1 MAYSSLA
8 LAALS
13 AVSWATALHLDPE
26 RVPERPKPAYQH
38 IKVTQRNH
46 IEAKE
51 ERGRGQAD
59 LGLCEKVSAL
69 LKSQKSAVIAERM
82 WDIAC
87 KRQRTC
93 PQNLPTLSNGCLMVA
108 TDASMRAMLG
118 TIGRPH
124 PCAFTEMVL
133 NSFLNHA
140 ECPHLRDPAASIPAR
155 SNSQGGLVFEACED
169 HPRERGFRSTSG
181 ACIPAR
187 FLGET
192 AEATNISVYT
202 VDAMVGLPPA
212 WEYVVNRHSPDEAKK
227 PSKEEQRRLLD
238 ARRNVANWAAPQM
251 KIEFYQ
257 CIDIGP
263 PPMPPMPWGPWGKD
277 HSNQTLLK
285 MCKDQVDVM
294 NTAHAGKITCTSE
307 FVAYD
312 TSYAGT
318 GITFK
323 PFEESDLKTVEDSRC
338 GQADYYYQDLW
349 KDYMP
354 EENGTIKVMLG
365 KSASLLGVSSF
376 PGDPIRGNFIGQE
389 TMPGGSLEQY
399 NLGNT
404 LVHEAG
410 HYFGLF
416 HTFQDGCTEDND
428 LVSDTGP
435 ENAAYFGCPEKGDE
449 QGISSGC
456 KKGQIAPIHNFM
468 DYSDDRCMCM
478 FTANQI
484 ARIQTEVTTYM
495 ISP

>member
-1 MAYSSLA
+1 MASSFLA
-8 LAALS
+8 LVALCFS
-13 AVSWATALHLDPE
+13 LATALHLDPVQ
-26 RVPERPKPAYQH
+26 RLPERPKPGSYQH
-38 IKVTQRNH
+38 IKVTQRNNNH
-46 IEAKE
+46 IEVP
-51 ERGRGQAD
+51 ERAAEQD
-59 LGLCEKVSAL
+59 LGVCEKVSSL
-69 LKSQKSAVIAERM
+69 LKSQKNAVIAERM

-87 KRQRTC
+87 KRQRKC
-93 PQNLPTLSNGCLMVA
+93 PQSLPALSTGCLMVA

-133 NSFLNHA
+133 NAFLNHT
-140 ECPHLRDPAASIPAR
+140 ECSRLRDPAAPIPTRA
-155 SNSQGGLVFEACED
+155 SSQAGLVFEACED
-169 HPRERGFRSTSG
+169 QPRERGFRSTSG

-187 FLGET
+187 LLGET
-192 AEATNISVYT
+192 LEGTNVSVYA
-202 VDAMVGLPPA
+202 VDAMMGLPPA

-227 PSKEEQRRLLD
+227 PSNEEKRKLLD
-238 ARRNVANWAAPQM
+238 AQRFTNWTAPQM

-257 CIDIGP
+257 CIGTGASP
-263 PPMPPMPWGPWGKD
+263 TPWPYIKGANI
-277 HSNQTLLK
+277 SNQTLLT

-294 NTAHAGKITCTSE
+294 NAAHAGQITCGSE

-312 TSYAGT
+312 TAYAGT

-323 PFEESDLKTVEDSRC
+323 PFEESDLRTVEDARC
-338 GQADYYYQDLW
+338 SEADYHYQDLW
-349 KDYMP
+349 QEYMP

-365 KSASLLGVSSF
+365 SSASLLGVSSF

-389 TMPGGSLEQY
+389 TMPGGDIENY

-435 ENAAYFGCPEKGDE
+435 ENAAYFGCPQKGDE
-449 QGISSGC
+449 QGMASGC

-468 DYSDDRCMCM
+468 DYSDDRCLCM

-484 ARIQTEVTTYM
+484 ARIQTEVTDYM
-495 ISP
+495 IS

>member
-8 LAALS
+8 LFTALS
-13 AVSWATALHLDPE
+13 FSLATALHLDPQQLS
-26 RVPERPKPAYQH
+26 ERPQPGSYQH

-46 IEAKE
+46 VEVPE
-51 ERGRGQAD
+51 YRGGEQDA
-59 LGLCEKVSAL
+59 GLCEKVSAL
-69 LKSQKSAVIAERM
+69 LKSQKHAAIAERM

-87 KRQRTC
+87 KRQRNC
-93 PQNLPTLSNGCLMVA
+93 PHTLPSLSNGCLMVA
-108 TDASMRAMLG
+108 TDASLRAMLG

-133 NSFLNHA
+133 NSFLHQA
-140 ECPHLRDPAASIPAR
+140 ECPHLRDPAARIPAR
-155 SNSQGGLVFEACED
+155 SNSKGGLVFEPCED

-181 ACIPAR
+181 VCVPAR

-202 VDAMVGLPPA
+202 VDAMMGLPPA
-212 WEYVVNRHSPDEAKK
+212 WEYVVNRHSPDVAKK
-227 PSKEEQRRLLD
+227 PSKEEQRRLAD
-238 ARRNVANWAAPQM
+238 ATSFATWTAPQM

-257 CIDIGP
+257 CIDNGAGLP
-263 PPMPPMPWGPWGKD
+263 PVSPWGFRND
-277 HSNQTLLK
+277 SNQTLLQ

-294 NTAHAGKITCTSE
+294 NAAHAGNSTCTSE

-312 TSYAGT
+312 TTYAGT

-323 PFEESDLKTVEDSRC
+323 PFEESDLQMIQDARC
-338 GQADYYYQDLW
+338 SQADSYYEDLW
-349 KDYMP
+349 RDYMP

-365 KSASLLGVSSF
+365 SSASLLGVSSF

-389 TMPGGSLEQY
+389 TMPGGSLPEY
-399 NLGNT
+399 NLGMT

-435 ENAAYFGCPEKGDE
+435 EMQAYFGCPAKGDE
-449 QGISSGC
+449 EAISSGC

-484 ARIQTEVTTYM
+484 TRIQDHVTTYM